1 MIKMTDKELVEF
13 VFKISNWHENTCST
27 EWDWVKDDML
37 YILNEI
43 SHDILERIWEKD
55 EGCNV
60 TDSKEYWSNLIEE
73 FIKERSGEDLK
84 EKEDALKKEVLKE
97 LQKIKKLL
105 EER

>member
-1 MIKMTDKELVEF
+1 MIKMTDKELLEF
-13 VFKISNWHENTCST
+13 VFKISDWHEDTCGT
-27 EWDWVKDDML
+27 EWDWVKEDML

-43 SHDILERIWEKD
+43 AHDILERVWEKD
-55 EGCNV
+55 EGCSV
-60 TDSKEYWSNLIEE
+60 SESEKYWSNLIEE
-73 FIKERSGEDLK
+73 FIKERSSEDIK